1 MRNRMRPPNLL
12 TIQLHPHLIERRKPS
27 LGTLAHTH
35 AVPDLLLDNR
45 RVHAAWHFV
54 DGDVAFVKGLGP
66 EDLRVDGDVVDVL
79 DAAVRKAV
87 DGDGLA
93 GAGLDVEFVAGLC
106 EALV

>member
-1 MRNRMRPPNLL
+1 M
-12 TIQLHPHLIERRKPS
+12 
-27 LGTLAHTH
+27 
-35 AVPDLLLDNR
+35 
-45 RVHAAWHFV
+45 

-79 DAAVRKAV
+79 EAVVGELV

-106 EALV
+106 ELLV

>member
-12 TIQLHPHLIERRKPS
+12 TIQLHPHLIKRRKPP
-27 LGTLAHTH
+27 LRTLAHTH
-35 AVPDLLLDNR
+35 PVPDLLLDHR
-45 RVHAAWHFV
+45 RVHAARHFV

-79 DAAVRKAV
+79 EAVVGELV

-106 EALV
+106 EVLV